1 MFLMQ
6 ISTFLSRDEGNLKV
20 AERSYTIPFG
30 TEENSIRHR
39 AVLQITDHKSQI
51 TDQIQTD
58 SPNQRS

>member
-6 ISTFLSRDEGNLKV
+6 ISTFLSRGEGNLKV
-20 AERSYTIPFG
+20 SKRSYTIPFG
-30 TEENSIRHR
+30 TEETRYKTSRD
-39 AVLQITDHKSQI
+39 V